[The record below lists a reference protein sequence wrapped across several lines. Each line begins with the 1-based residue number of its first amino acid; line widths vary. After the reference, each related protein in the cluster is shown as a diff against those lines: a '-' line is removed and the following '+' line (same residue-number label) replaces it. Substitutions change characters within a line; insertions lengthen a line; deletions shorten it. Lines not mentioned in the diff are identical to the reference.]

1 MMKQLHIIFVSILL
15 SCTGVSA
22 LGQSQPNSKE
32 RGNSREVDRL
42 LDSEK
47 EVAGVA
53 TAFYVSRA
61 GNDSWD
67 GTATE
72 YKGGTTGPWKTLGK
86 VNQQMAMLEGRTV
99 LFRCGDQ
106 FEGMLEIKG
115 NNCKFGAYGEGER
128 PVLSGARFLEG
139 DWIPV
144 DGQTNVYKQALSSDI
159 AEVTLLLREN
169 KSLPLGRTPNG
180 DLMTNDAFYDFSTR
194 TMTSVTDPELTDAE
208 ELAGAEIVLRKNVWT
223 YAAYQISSIEGTTV
237 NFYNNQ
243 RATAKKGDE
252 NLEEAGYFFQ
262 RHVKTLDVDGEW
274 FYDEKNHILYIYSD
288 TQPGSKSFQYSV
300 NPVVININ
308 KAMDIA
314 LEGLR
319 IEMAAS
325 AGIKVA
331 GSQKIE
337 IKDCEIAL
345 CGQTGISVEAS
356 TAHIEG
362 NTVSDCLSAG
372 IRTARKGRVVVTRN
386 NVTNIGLIAGRGTG
400 RNGIYLL
407 GGNSE
412 ASYNRI
418 SNVGYLGIQHLN
430 GRNHVYRNVIDHYN
444 LVTFDGG
451 AIYTHSNQTGSVLE
465 ENIIMNGM
473 PNYVGLGKTIIS
485 MEEPFSTGIQM
496 DRGTRNL
503 IVRNNTIIF
512 TQINYQDRGIHMNF
526 NSMDNI
532 IIGNTILVKGAG
544 ITTLDRDP
552 YDRPPGEASPPSM
565 SGNRYEE
572 NVIVSTSTTDVKAN
586 YGALTAFSLKETEQC
601 DVETQGV
608 FLNNVCALP
617 FKKDKIINEY
627 QLNCN
632 PGRTPSDNWFDSAA
646 EWNDAREYASGN
658 LEAPVKIDESSAPK
672 DFIQI
677 FYNDSDKPK
686 SFPLSEGDYLDPW
699 CKPISGSVTVA
710 PWRSVIL
717 FKANFHR

>member
-1 MMKQLHIIFVSILL
+1 MKLSTVLFQFLHSLNATKFLACCSCGVLL
-15 SCTGVSA
+15 LVGCTN
-22 LGQSQPNSKE
+22 LNTT
-32 RGNSREVDRL
+32 N
-42 LDSEK
+42 
-47 EVAGVA
+47 
-53 TAFYVSRA
+53 FYVSNNGDDA
-61 GNDSWD
+61 WD
-67 GTATE
+67 GTAAE
-72 YKGGTTGPWKTLGK
+72 YKGGTKGPWKTLDK
-86 VNQQMAMLEGRTV
+86 LNQQMALIEGGTV
-99 LFRCGDQ
+99 LFRNGDK
-106 FEGMLEIKG
+106 FEGLLEIKG
-115 NNCKFGAYGEGER
+115 SNVRFGAYGQGER

-139 DWIPV
+139 EWRPV
-144 DGQTNVYKQALSSDI
+144 AGRNNVYEQALPSDVTD
-159 AEVTLLLREN
+159 VTLLLREN
-169 KSLPLGRTPNG
+169 ISLPLGRTPNG
-180 DLMTNDAFYDFSTR
+180 DLLTNAAFYDFSAR

-237 NFYNNQ
+237 NFYNDQ
-243 RATAKKGDE
+243 RPTLKKGDE

-262 RHVKTLDVDGEW
+262 RHIKTLDVDGEW
-274 FYDEKNHILYIYSD
+274 FFNVKNHILYIYSD
-288 TQPGSKSFQYSV
+288 TKPVSNLFRYSV

-308 KAMDIA
+308 NSKDIA

-325 AGIKVA
+325 TGIKVA
-331 GSQKIE
+331 GSQNIE
-337 IKDCEIAL
+337 IKDCEIVL
-345 CGQTGISVEAS
+345 CGQAGISVEAS

-362 NTVSDCLSAG
+362 NNVSDCLSAG
-372 IRTARKGRVVVTRN
+372 IRTAGEGRVVVTRN
-386 NVTNIGLIAGRGTG
+386 NVQNIGLIAGRGSG

-412 ASYNRI
+412 ASYNRL
-418 SNVGYLGIQHLN
+418 SNIGYLGIQHLN

-451 AIYTHSNQTGSVLE
+451 AIYTHDDQTGSVVE

-473 PNYVGLGKTIIS
+473 PNTVGLGKTIIS

-496 DRGTRNL
+496 DRGTINL

-526 NSMDNI
+526 NSIDNLI
-532 IIGNTILVKGAG
+532 MGNTILVRGAG

-552 YDRPPGEASPPSM
+552 YDRKPGEESPPSM
-565 SGNRYEE
+565 SGNRYED
-572 NVIVSTSTTDVKAN
+572 NIIVSTSTTNIKAN

-601 DVETQGV
+601 DVENQGV

-632 PGRTPSDNWFDSAA
+632 PGRTPSDNWFDSAE

-658 LEAPVKIDESSAPK
+658 LDAPVKVDESSAPK
-672 DFIQI
+672 DFIQL
-677 FYNDSDKPK
+677 FYNDSDNPK
-686 SFPLSEGDYLDPW
+686 TFPLSDGDYLDPW
-699 CKPISGSVTVA
+699 GKPVSGSVTVA
-710 PWRSVIL
+710 PWRSMVL
-717 FKANFHR
+717 FRN